1 MPIIIPQD
9 LPATDILVN
18 ENIFVMN
25 DGRASQQD
33 IRPLKIAIVNLMPIK
48 SVTET
53 QLLRMLSNF
62 PVQIHIDLV
71 TTETYQSRN
80 TPEEHLKTF
89 YKSFDEIRHCKYDGM
104 IITGAPVEKMRYGEV
119 SYWDEFT
126 EIMDFS
132 INNVTSTFHICWAG
146 QAAMFHHFGIHNYIT
161 DEKVF
166 GVFRHQVRNQRNEL
180 MRGFDDVFY
189 APHSRHAEIIREEL
203 ENTPELEI
211 LADSPEGGI
220 YLVASKDKK
229 LVFCNGHSEYDAGT
243 LRDEY
248 QRDLNKGLTD
258 VKLPLNY
265 FPDDNPDNPPLVTWR
280 SHGHLLYTNWLNY
293 YVYQETPF
301 DLYQSNR
308 RNGGMGK

>member
-1 MPIIIPQD
+1 MPIIIPHD
-9 LPATDILVN
+9 LPAADILEQ

-25 DGRASQQD
+25 DGRASHQD

-71 TTETYQSRN
+71 TTESYQSRN
-80 TPEEHLKTF
+80 TPEEHLKSF
-89 YKSFDEIRHCKYDGM
+89 YKSFNQIKDCKYDGM

-119 SYWDEFT
+119 SYWDELT
-126 EIMDFS
+126 EIMDYS
-132 INNVTSTFHICWAG
+132 IKNVTSTFHICWAG
-146 QAAMFHHFGIHNYIT
+146 QAAMFYHYGIHNYIT
-161 DEKVF
+161 EEKVF
-166 GVFRHQVRNQRNEL
+166 GVFQHRVRNHCNEL

-211 LADSPEGGI
+211 LADSAEGGI

-248 QRDLNKGLTD
+248 LRDRAKGLAD
-258 VKLPLNY
+258 VQLPLNY
-265 FPDDNPDNPPLVTWR
+265 FPDNDPRQAPLVTWR

-293 YVYQETPF
+293 YVYQITPYN
-301 DLYQSNR
+301 LYD
-308 RNGGMGK
+308 K